1 MQPYQGNPFRQG
13 AQDVYMSYCDDEDS
27 DIVDTGY
34 AADTGYT
41 VDIEHATDTGYIVD
55 IEHATDTG
63 YTVDIEYA
71 TDTGYTVDIEHA
83 TDTGYAADTG
93 HAVDTGYAVDI
104 EYLNSDGT
112 HPQDTQGYAFLY
124 HSLSDME
131 NIALSTPLYED
142 NGSSSRT

>member
-34 AADTGYT
+34 AA
-41 VDIEHATDTGYIVD
+41 
-55 IEHATDTG
+55 DTG